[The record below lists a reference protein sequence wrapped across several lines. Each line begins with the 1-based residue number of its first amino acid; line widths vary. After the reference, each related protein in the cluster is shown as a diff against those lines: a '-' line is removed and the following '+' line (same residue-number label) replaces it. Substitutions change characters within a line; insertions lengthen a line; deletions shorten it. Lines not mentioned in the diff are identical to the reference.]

1 MKSGATESSFYY
13 LSQYYKIPNN
23 VEINRSLKDLLQS
36 SKPIKILWA
45 HDNCDQPQFL
55 HLPEVVSQIDK
66 IVCVSNWEREQYI
79 KYNRAPEDKIVV
91 IPNGVADFF
100 VPKSPK
106 SKTAIFFSA
115 PHKGIVPLP
124 KIWKQIVKQHP
135 DAKLKVFSS
144 MCLYENA
151 KNDFENKQ
159 EFIEAIEELKTM
171 SSVEYSTCIHRE
183 ELLDHIQDAAFFIH
197 PNVWEETFCVSLA
210 EAMSCG
216 CYPITSDIGAIPQTS
231 FGRGK
236 YIPMMGKNTPSGW
249 EPSPKFINS
258 FAQELSKAFDFF
270 DKQPETFY
278 AATKDLSKLT
288 RDTYDWKKI
297 AKMWEVLIES
307 LQDKSTSTSKY
318 YCMITTQR
326 SQEYTE
332 HAIKSFFKNSFF
344 NPQDK
349 FFLIDNDRTFE
360 VSDDYK
366 NITLVKNSE
375 PKSFAENM
383 NFILKLSLVDGA
395 DFVGLNNDIIFTK
408 DWNKNLNDKDKI
420 SVPLCNQY
428 VCDSYETLSLS
439 PAMELKDY
447 NDKEDELNK
456 IAENATSKTYDFKNT
471 LIPFYCFYLPFE
483 VGSKVGLFDE
493 EYGKGG
499 GEDIDYRIRA
509 KQLGFD
515 TEINTKSYLLHF
527 VGKSTWLGGETKEE
541 TEERNKKYYSHFSK
555 KWGKENADK
564 FLSVV

>member
-216 CYPITSDIGAIPQTS
+216 CYPITSDIGALPETS

-456 IAENATSKTYDFKNT
+456 IAENVTSKTYDFKNT
-471 LIPFYCFYLPFE
+471 LISFYCFYLPFE
-483 VGSKVGLFDE
+483 VSSKVGLFDE